1 MKFIQRLFGRQTS
14 PRNASVHQHPAM
26 ESHVDKTPASG
37 SAASIMIDGTR
48 FQLVNSLDVL
58 CTIIEAEGR
67 GVLRLRSV
75 TYGDVLFGLAQKLE
89 KRYGK
94 TSSQYRDVVSSVLL
108 CAGCL
113 WEFPGS
119 YTLSLQAPEVFGDVV
134 VGATPGFGQFGK
146 TGVCPQ
152 CGSDE
157 SLLVYECFP
166 PEQIS
171 EVDIEAIRMYWREQ
185 AHTWWQREQR
195 PNAICDYCNDD
206 IIREQ
211 GYLSSASMLC
221 ENCIRKGLMAEGLE
235 KLRDNP
241 HYYGSALLRKARQFR
256 R

>member
-1 MKFIQRLFGRQTS
+1 MKFIQQLFRRQTS
-14 PRNASVHQHPAM
+14 PRNASLRQHPAT
-26 ESHVDKTPASG
+26 ESHADKTLASG
-37 SAASIMIDGTR
+37 SAASIMIDGTT
-48 FQLVNSLDVL
+48 FQLVNSLDAL
-58 CTIIEAEGR
+58 CATIEAEGR
-67 GVLRLRSV
+67 GVLRLHSV
-75 TYGDVLFGLAQKLE
+75 TYGDVLFELAQKLE

-113 WEFPGS
+113 WKFPGS
-119 YTLSLQAPEVFGDVV
+119 YTLSLQAPEVFGGVV
-134 VGATPGFGQFGK
+134 VGATPGFDQFGK

-171 EVDIEAIRMYWREQ
+171 EVDIEAIRMYWQEQ
-185 AHTWWQREQR
+185 AHVWWQREQHT
-195 PNAICDYCNDD
+195 PAICDYCNND
-206 IIREQ
+206 IARGQ
-211 GYLSSASMLC
+211 GYLSGASILC
-221 ENCIRKGLMAEGLE
+221 ENCIREGLMAEGLE